1 MLLHIRWRVGFQ
13 HWSIR
18 RGGGDGDD
26 SDDVDADGVRA
37 DVDAVDA
44 DGDDEEVEC
53 FCPARESAADQLVPR
68 RFGLLGSWRYTRAYL
83 LTHIECTNV
92 HTCTFVYFNM
102 PAYTHGATQA
112 H

>member
-18 RGGGDGDD
+18 RGGGDGGD
-26 SDDVDADGVRA
+26 SDDVDADVHSDDA
-37 DVDAVDA
+37 DVHA
-44 DGDDEEVEC
+44 DGDDEEVGC

-83 LTHIECTNV
+83 LTHIKM
-92 HTCTFVYFNM
+92 Y
-102 PAYTHGATQA
+102 
-112 H
+112 